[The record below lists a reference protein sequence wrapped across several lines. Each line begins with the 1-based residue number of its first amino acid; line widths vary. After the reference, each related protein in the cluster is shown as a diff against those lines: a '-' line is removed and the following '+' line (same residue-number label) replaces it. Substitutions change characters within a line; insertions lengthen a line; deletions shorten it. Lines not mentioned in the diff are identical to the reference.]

1 MEKDK
6 IFALKGNILFSKN
19 RNTIVTYENSFIIC
33 KNGKVDGVYSN
44 IPEELRNIEIIDCS
58 NKFIIP
64 GLIDLHIHAPQYAYR
79 GTQMDLEL
87 LNWLDNVTFP
97 QESKYKDVTYAQN
110 AYKIFA
116 EDLKNSFT
124 TRACIYGTI
133 HVEATTILMDYL
145 EESGLITMVGKVN
158 MDRNS
163 ISDLIEQSPKESYEN
178 TKKWIENSKNKY
190 KNTFPIITP
199 RFTPACSDELMSLI
213 GKLQRETTTPVQSH
227 LSENISEISLVK
239 ELCHDIINYSDSYAK
254 HGLFGGNVPTIMA
267 HCVYLENEEID
278 LIKENE
284 VFIAHCPNSNM
295 NLSSGIA
302 PARKYLDKN
311 IKIGLGSDIAGGVSI
326 SIFKAITDAI
336 QVSKLRWRLVDESLK
351 PITFEESFYMATKGG
366 GEFFGKVGTF
376 EKGYDFDVLVLDDSN
391 IKSSMN
397 GELSLRDRLERI
409 AYIGE
414 KDILKGKYV
423 KGIKIL

>member
-1 MEKDK
+1 MNRDK

-19 RNTIVTYENSFIIC
+19 KNTIVTHEDSFIIC
-33 KNGKVDGVYSN
+33 KNEKVEGIYSD
-44 IPEELRNIEIIDCS
+44 IPDEFSNIEIIDCS

-64 GLIDLHIHAPQYAYR
+64 GLIDLHTHAPQYAYR

-97 QESKYKDVTYAQN
+97 QESKYKNVSYAEK

-116 EDLKNSFT
+116 KDLKNSFT
-124 TRACIYGTI
+124 TRACIFGTI

-163 ISDLIEQSPKESYEN
+163 ISDLTENSSKESYEN
-178 TKKWIENSKNKY
+178 TKEWINFSKNKY

-199 RFTPACSDELMSLI
+199 RFTPACSDELMELL
-213 GKLQRETTTPVQSH
+213 GKLQRETNTPLQSH
-227 LSENISEISLVK
+227 LAENISEISLVK
-239 ELCHDIINYSDSYAK
+239 ELCHDIMNYSDSYGK
-254 HGLFGGNVPTIMA
+254 HGLFGKTVPTIMA
-267 HCVYLENEEID
+267 HCVYLENEEIE

-302 PARKYLDKN
+302 PVRKYLDKN
-311 IKIGLGSDIAGGVSI
+311 LKMGLGTDIAGGVSI

-351 PITFEESFYMATKGG
+351 PITFEEGFYLATKGG
-366 GEFFGKVGTF
+366 GEFFGKVGAF
-376 EKGYDFDVLVLDDSN
+376 EKDYDFDVLILDDGN
-391 IKSSMN
+391 IESPINK
-397 GELSLRDRLERI
+397 EFSLRERLERI
-409 AYIGE
+409 AYLGE
-414 KDILKGKYV
+414 KDILIGKYV
-423 KGIKIL
+423 KGNRIM